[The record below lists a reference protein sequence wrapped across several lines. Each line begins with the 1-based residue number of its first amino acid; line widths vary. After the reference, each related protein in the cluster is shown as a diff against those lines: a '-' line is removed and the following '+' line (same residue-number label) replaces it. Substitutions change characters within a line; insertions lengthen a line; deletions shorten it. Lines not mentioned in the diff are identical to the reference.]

1 MKLAK
6 LPERSRVRLIVQISP
21 ALHERLTSYADLYAQ
36 TYGACE
42 DIPALV
48 PFMIEAFLDEDK
60 SFGKAPQKSNR
71 MRATKKSGNTVQPA
85 SEISKGVDHAAI
97 SAP

>member
-21 ALHERLTSYADLYAQ
+21 ALHDRLTSYADLYAQ
-36 TYGACE
+36 TYGARE
-42 DIPALV
+42 EIPALV

-60 SFGKAPQKSNR
+60 SFGKSAQRPNKMTTN
-71 MRATKKSGNTVQPA
+71 KKSPEA
-85 SEISKGVDHAAI
+85 
-97 SAP
+97 